1 MAKEIP
7 FEVLESNYHKLE
19 DLKNCVESLNQK
31 IGYLQVDLFNHPE
44 PKLEKFLGNFNGKM
58 TEVHNDV
65 IEVFTEY
72 QEEKYYPAKGLETFN
87 STDEQQES

>member
-31 IGYLQVDLFNHPE
+31 IGYLQVDLFNHPDQ
-44 PKLEKFLGNFNGKM
+44 KLEKFLGEFNGKM
-58 TEVHNDV
+58 TEIHNGV
-65 IEVFTEY
+65 IAAFTSY
-72 QEEKYYPAKGLETFN
+72 QEDKYYPAKGLETFN
-87 STDEQQES
+87 STEEQVES

>member
-31 IGYLQVDLFNHPE
+31 IGYLQVDLFNHPDQ
-44 PKLEKFLGNFNGKM
+44 KLEKFLGEFNGKM

-65 IEVFTEY
+65 IAAFTSY
-72 QEEKYYPAKGLETFN
+72 QEDKYYPAKGLETFN
-87 STDEQQES
+87 STEEEVAR